1 MGRTR
6 WLVLLV
12 VFCLSVAVAAVV
24 YATTVSGTSAPTTIR
39 AQRFELVDSA
49 GRVRAVLS
57 LASPMPL
64 EVRVVDREGNVIQ
77 NRVLTQPEDSV
88 GLSLLDGKGRQRA
101 SISLDNDG
109 NPQLALLGRK
119 GEDLFTAP
127 LAAGTR
133 MLTK

>member
-12 VFCLSVAVAAVV
+12 VVCLSVAVAAVV
-24 YATTVSGTSAPTTIR
+24 YAATVSATSAPTTVR

-49 GRVRAVLS
+49 GKVRAVLS
-57 LASPMPL
+57 LASPMPRQ
-64 EVRVVDREGNVIQ
+64 VRVVDREGNVVQ
-77 NRVLTQPEDSV
+77 KRVLTQPEDSV
-88 GLSLLDGKGRQRA
+88 SLSLLDGKGRQRA

-109 NPQLALLGRK
+109 NPQLALRGSK

-133 MLTK
+133 MLTR